1 MDESLAIGRFAR
13 LSGLTVKALRHYDE
27 IGLLPPAAVDPVT
40 RHRRY
45 APAQLDRARRIH
57 RLRSLDLPLAE
68 IRAVLAAPDGG
79 RARLTAY
86 RRDVQARVTR
96 DQRILHGL
104 THLLEGDDMTDTART
119 DRELPAEQRRQLAA
133 DLFNLVWELLERP
146 GRSADEDDR
155 MVHAAHASRYH
166 WGEVGGPEQRAIG
179 EWQCAR
185 VYSVLGRAEPA
196 LHHAR
201 GAPGSP
207 EPTTSR
213 PGCWPPP
220 TRGWPAR
227 TPSPATTTRPAG
239 NVTSLTP
246 RWQKSRTPRSARW
259 WRPTWRVS
267 PCGEPRAGQE

>member
-79 RARLTAY
+79 RARLTTY

-196 LHHAR
+196 LHHAQR
-201 GAPGSP
+201 CAGIA
-207 EPTTSR
+207 R
-213 PGCWPPP
+213 ANDV
-220 TRGWPAR
+220 PAWLLASAHEGLAR
-227 TPSPATTTRPAG
+227 AHAVAG
-239 NVTSLTP
+239 NHDEARRERDLAH
-246 RWQKSRTPRSARW
+246 SALAKVQDAEERE
-259 WRPTWRVS
+259 VV
-267 PCGEPRAGQE
+267 EADLAGIALR

>member
-1 MDESLAIGRFAR
+1 MDGLAIGRFAR

-45 APAQLDRARRIH
+45 APAQLDRARRIR
-57 RLRSLDLPLAE
+57 RLRALDLPLAE
-68 IRAVLAAPDGG
+68 VRAVLAAPDGG
-79 RARLTAY
+79 RARLAAY

-104 THLLEGDDMTDTART
+104 THLLEGDDMTDTGRT
-119 DRELPAEQRRQLAA
+119 ARELPAEQQRQLAA

-146 GRSADEDDR
+146 GRTAAEDDR

-201 GAPGSP
+201 RCVEIAGADDVPDWLVASAHEALARAYAVAGDTARAHTERDLAHTALRAVTDP
-207 EPTTSR
+207 EEREVVESDL
-213 PGCWPPP
+213 
-220 TRGWPAR
+220 
-227 TPSPATTTRPAG
+227 AG
-239 NVTSLTP
+239 IPL
-246 RWQKSRTPRSARW
+246 
-259 WRPTWRVS
+259 
-267 PCGEPRAGQE
+267 